1 MIRRPPRS
9 TLFPYTTLF
18 RSWNDLNMVSG
29 EISNPGRNIPIALIA
44 GVALVAFLYMG
55 INAAVQ
61 YVMPA
66 AAIAGS
72 KVPASLATQ
81 LAIGSA
87 GDALVTAGRGF
98 SMFVTINRAL
108 CIGGAR

>member
-1 MIRRPPRS
+1 MS
-9 TLFPYTTLF
+9 ALVASLSAYDG
-18 RSWNDLNMVSG
+18 WNDLNMVSG

-44 GVALVAFLYMG
+44 GVSLVAVLYMG

-66 AAIAGS
+66 SAIAGS

-81 LAIGSA
+81 IAIGRLGAARVSA
-87 GDALVTAGRGF
+87 GLAF
-98 SMFVTINRAL
+98 SMCVTLNGTI
-108 CIGGAR
+108 IG